1 MKRYIEAA
9 LADGEV
15 QKVLL
20 KAMAWIALFFAPI
33 KEVLFSVGFLIVADL
48 ITGVWAALKIG
59 QKIESAKLRRSVSK
73 SAAYLLAVC
82 SGFVAQKYLMGD
94 TVPVVH
100 VVAGLIG
107 ATELLSVYENLSRIT
122 GLDFKQKVMQLIQPP
137 KEENKSDEQK

>member
-1 MKRYIEAA
+1 
-9 LADGEV
+9 
-15 QKVLL
+15 
-20 KAMAWIALFFAPI
+20 
-33 KEVLFSVGFLIVADL
+33 
-48 ITGVWAALKIG
+48 
-59 QKIESAKLRRSVSK
+59 
-73 SAAYLLAVC
+73 
-82 SGFVAQKYLMGD
+82 MGD

>member
-9 LADGEV
+9 VFDVEV
-15 QKVLL
+15 QKVFV
-20 KAMAWIALFFAPI
+20 KMFAWVALFFAPI
-33 KEVLFSVGFLIVADL
+33 KEVLFAVGFLIMADL
-48 ITGVWAALKIG
+48 FTGMWASLRSG

-82 SGFVAQKYLMGD
+82 TGFVAQKYLMQD
-94 TVPVVH
+94 AVPVVH

-122 GLDFKQKVMQLIQPP
+122 GVDFKKKVLEIVQPP
-137 KEENKSDEQK
+137 KSEDKEQP